1 MGEMMMTPEQL
12 AELRKAAIAA
22 TPGPWIKNTGT
33 KAPSVRAATEAS
45 EIAKWIR
52 ICVAAHTRDGD
63 TPQNLRAEANTDF
76 IARANPYVVLQLLDK
91 ISAQQARIAELWQ
104 ALADATESRKEAQRT
119 LQQVQ
124 QQMQRAGVIATKDAY
139 QRGVEAE
146 CVRSYQHMQKLEQDA
161 ARYRWLREQASI
173 IRATEGNI
181 KWEWES
187 GEYGEPDHSLDRFI
201 DSAMQSTWPEDAS
214 DYGSRIDVIGQ
225 NGNDG
230 LHYPEG
236 TP

>member
-33 KAPSVRAATEAS
+33 KAPAVRAATEAS

-139 QRGVEAE
+139 QRGVAAEREACAKVCE
-146 CVRSYQHMQKLEQDA
+146 TAEVPIDIDVWMGTKKALTA
-161 ARYRWLREQASI
+161 ATAIGLASA
-173 IRATEGNI
+173 IRAR
-181 KWEWES
+181 S
-187 GEYGEPDHSLDRFI
+187 FP
-201 DSAMQSTWPEDAS
+201 ATWPEDAS
-214 DYGSRIDVIGQ
+214 DYGSRIDVISQ